1 MFLTDIL
8 ENSVQIFCRLD
19 VQSHTQTDVNG
30 YKKEFCRQGFHCF
43 LSTNLFLRRISHG

>member
-19 VQSHTQTDVNG
+19 VQSHTQADVSG
-30 YKKEFCRQGFHCF
+30 YKKHTFAAPSVVSF
-43 LSTNLFLRRISHG
+43 S